1 MLTSDLYSSSLF
13 DRNLF
18 FMDSFITY
26 IIVLASISFGIGSLI
41 EYIKQNI
48 KTKSD
53 KIQKAILIFTG
64 VILSVGS
71 TLLMYWKPINLLPK
85 YISQNTEASVAV
97 DILATAIIIYVGQF
111 QVSMRL
117 VKALIKK
124 AVKNLLK
131 KYNLES
137 EEITNILES
146 L

>member
-1 MLTSDLYSSSLF
+1 
-13 DRNLF
+13 
-18 FMDSFITY
+18 MDSFITY
-26 IIVLASISFGIGSLI
+26 IIVLTSISFGIGSLI

-48 KTKSD
+48 KTKSG
-53 KIQKAILIFTG
+53 KIQKAILIFAGT
-64 VILSVGS
+64 VLSVGS

-85 YISQNTEASVAV
+85 YISQNTEASVVV

-137 EEITNILES
+137 EEITNIMGS

>member
-1 MLTSDLYSSSLF
+1 
-13 DRNLF
+13 
-18 FMDSFITY
+18 MDSFITHV
-26 IIVLASISFGIGSLI
+26 IVLATVSFGIGSLV

-53 KIQKAILIFTG
+53 KIQRVILIFTG
-64 VILSVGS
+64 VVLSAGS
-71 TLLMYWKPINLLPK
+71 ALLMYWKPINLLPK
-85 YISQNTEASVAV
+85 YISQNTEASVLV
-97 DILATAIIIYVGQF
+97 DILATTIMIYVGQF

-117 VKALIKK
+117 VKAHIMK

>member
-1 MLTSDLYSSSLF
+1 
-13 DRNLF
+13 
-18 FMDSFITY
+18 MDSFITHV
-26 IIVLASISFGIGSLI
+26 IVLAEVSFGIGSLV

-53 KIQKAILIFTG
+53 KIQRAILIFTG
-64 VILSVGS
+64 VILSAGS
-71 TLLMYWKPINLLPK
+71 ALLMYWKPINLLPK
-85 YISQNTEASVAV
+85 YISQNTEASVLV
-97 DILATAIIIYVGQF
+97 DILATIIIIYVGQF
-111 QVSMRL
+111 QVSMKL

>member
-1 MLTSDLYSSSLF
+1 
-13 DRNLF
+13 
-18 FMDSFITY
+18 MDSFITHV
-26 IIVLASISFGIGSLI
+26 IVLAAVSFGIGSLV

-53 KIQKAILIFTG
+53 KIRRAILIFTG
-64 VILSVGS
+64 VILSAGS
-71 TLLMYWKPINLLPK
+71 ALLMYWKPINLLPK
-85 YISQNTEASVAV
+85 YISQNTEASVLV
-97 DILATAIIIYVGQF
+97 DILATTIIIYVGQF
-111 QVSMRL
+111 QVSMKL

>member
-1 MLTSDLYSSSLF
+1 
-13 DRNLF
+13 
-18 FMDSFITY
+18 MDSFITY
-26 IIVLASISFGIGSLI
+26 VIVLAAVSFGIGSLV

-64 VILSVGS
+64 VVLSAGCA
-71 TLLMYWKPINLLPK
+71 LLMYWKPINLLPK
-85 YISQNTEASVAV
+85 YISQNTEASVLV
-97 DILATAIIIYVGQF
+97 DILATTIIIYVGQF
-111 QVSMRL
+111 QVSMKL

>member
-1 MLTSDLYSSSLF
+1 
-13 DRNLF
+13 
-18 FMDSFITY
+18 MDSFITY
-26 IIVLASISFGIGSLI
+26 VIVLAAVSFGIGSLV

-53 KIQKAILIFTG
+53 KVQKAILIFTG
-64 VILSVGS
+64 VILSAGS
-71 TLLMYWKPINLLPK
+71 TLLMYWKPINLLPR
-85 YISQNTEASVAV
+85 YISQNTEASVLV
-97 DILATAIIIYVGQF
+97 DILATTIIIYIGQF
-111 QVSMRL
+111 QVSMKL

>member
-1 MLTSDLYSSSLF
+1 
-13 DRNLF
+13 
-18 FMDSFITY
+18 MDSFITY
-26 IIVLASISFGIGSLI
+26 VIVLAAVSFGIGSLV

-53 KIQKAILIFTG
+53 KVQKAILIFTG
-64 VILSVGS
+64 VILSAGS

-85 YISQNTEASVAV
+85 YISQNTEASVLV
-97 DILATAIIIYVGQF
+97 DILATTIIIYIGQF
-111 QVSMRL
+111 QVSMKL

>member
-1 MLTSDLYSSSLF
+1 
-13 DRNLF
+13 
-18 FMDSFITY
+18 MDSFITHV
-26 IIVLASISFGIGSLI
+26 IVLAAVSFGIGSLV

-53 KIQKAILIFTG
+53 KIQRVILIFTG
-64 VILSVGS
+64 VILSAGS
-71 TLLMYWKPINLLPK
+71 ALLMYWKPVNLLPR
-85 YISQNTEASVAV
+85 YISQNTEASILV
-97 DILATAIIIYVGQF
+97 DILATTIIIYVGQF
-111 QVSMRL
+111 QVSMKL

>member
-1 MLTSDLYSSSLF
+1 
-13 DRNLF
+13 
-18 FMDSFITY
+18 MDSFITY
-26 IIVLASISFGIGSLI
+26 AIVIAAVSFGIGSLI

-53 KIQKAILIFTG
+53 KIQKLILIFAG
-64 VILSVGS
+64 IVLSAGS
-71 TLLMYWKPINLLPK
+71 ALLMYWKPINLLPK
-85 YISQNTEASVAV
+85 YISQNTEASVLV
-97 DILATAIIIYVGQF
+97 DILATTIIIYVGQF

>member
-1 MLTSDLYSSSLF
+1 
-13 DRNLF
+13 
-18 FMDSFITY
+18 MDSFITHV
-26 IIVLASISFGIGSLI
+26 IVLVAVSFGIGSLV

-53 KIQKAILIFTG
+53 KIQRAILIFTG
-64 VILSVGS
+64 VILSAGS
-71 TLLMYWKPINLLPK
+71 ALLMYWKPVNLLPK
-85 YISQNTEASVAV
+85 YISQNTEASVLV
-97 DILATAIIIYVGQF
+97 DILATTIIIYVGQF
-111 QVSMRL
+111 QVSMKL
-117 VKALIKK
+117 VKALIKN

>member
-1 MLTSDLYSSSLF
+1 
-13 DRNLF
+13 
-18 FMDSFITY
+18 MDSFITHV
-26 IIVLASISFGIGSLI
+26 IVLAAVSFGIGSLV

-53 KIQKAILIFTG
+53 KIQRAILIFTG
-64 VILSVGS
+64 VILSAGA
-71 TLLMYWKPINLLPK
+71 TFLMYWKPINLLPR
-85 YISQNTEASVAV
+85 YISQNTEASILV
-97 DILATAIIIYVGQF
+97 DILATTIIIYVGQF

>member
-1 MLTSDLYSSSLF
+1 
-13 DRNLF
+13 
-18 FMDSFITY
+18 MDSFITHV
-26 IIVLASISFGIGSLI
+26 IVLAAVSFGIGSLV

-64 VILSVGS
+64 VVLSAGS
-71 TLLMYWKPINLLPK
+71 ALLMYWKPINLLPK
-85 YISQNTEASVAV
+85 YISQNTEASVLV

-124 AVKNLLK
+124 AAKNLLK

-137 EEITNILES
+137 EEITNTLES

>member
-1 MLTSDLYSSSLF
+1 
-13 DRNLF
+13 
-18 FMDSFITY
+18 MDSFITY
-26 IIVLASISFGIGSLI
+26 VIVLAAVSFGIGSLV

-53 KIQKAILIFTG
+53 KIQRAILIFTG
-64 VILSVGS
+64 VILSAGS

-85 YISQNTEASVAV
+85 YISQNTEASVLV
-97 DILATAIIIYVGQF
+97 NILATTIIIYVGQF
-111 QVSMRL
+111 QVSMKL

>member
-1 MLTSDLYSSSLF
+1 
-13 DRNLF
+13 
-18 FMDSFITY
+18 MDSFITHV
-26 IIVLASISFGIGSLI
+26 IVLAAVSFGIGSLV

-53 KIQKAILIFTG
+53 KIQRAILIFTG
-64 VILSVGS
+64 VILSAGS
-71 TLLMYWKPINLLPK
+71 ALLMYWKPINLLPR
-85 YISQNTEASVAV
+85 YISQNTEASVLV
-97 DILATAIIIYVGQF
+97 DILATTIIIYVGQF
-111 QVSMRL
+111 QVSMKL

>member
-1 MLTSDLYSSSLF
+1 
-13 DRNLF
+13 
-18 FMDSFITY
+18 MDSFITHV
-26 IIVLASISFGIGSLI
+26 IVLAAVSFGIGSLV

-53 KIQKAILIFTG
+53 KIQRAILIFTG
-64 VILSVGS
+64 VVLSAGS
-71 TLLMYWKPINLLPK
+71 ALLMYWKPINLLPR
-85 YISQNTEASVAV
+85 YISQNTEASVLV
-97 DILATAIIIYVGQF
+97 DILATTIIIYVGQF

>member
-1 MLTSDLYSSSLF
+1 M
-13 DRNLF
+13 
-18 FMDSFITY
+18 
-26 IIVLASISFGIGSLI
+26 
-41 EYIKQNI
+41 
-48 KTKSD
+48 
-53 KIQKAILIFTG
+53 IFTG
-64 VILSVGS
+64 VILSAGA
-71 TLLMYWKPINLLPK
+71 TFLMYWKPINLLPR
-85 YISQNTEASVAV
+85 YISQNTEASLLV
-97 DILATAIIIYVGQF
+97 DILATTIIIYVGQF

>member
-1 MLTSDLYSSSLF
+1 
-13 DRNLF
+13 
-18 FMDSFITY
+18 MDSFITHV
-26 IIVLASISFGIGSLI
+26 IVLVAISFGIGSLI

-53 KIQKAILIFTG
+53 KIQRVILIFTG
-64 VILSVGS
+64 VVLSAGS
-71 TLLMYWKPINLLPK
+71 ALLMYWKPINLLPR
-85 YISQNTEASVAV
+85 YISQNTEASILV
-97 DILATAIIIYVGQF
+97 DILATTIIIYVGQF

>member
-1 MLTSDLYSSSLF
+1 
-13 DRNLF
+13 
-18 FMDSFITY
+18 MDSFITHV
-26 IIVLASISFGIGSLI
+26 IVLAAVSFGIGSLV

-53 KIQKAILIFTG
+53 KIQRVILIFTG
-64 VILSVGS
+64 VILSAGS
-71 TLLMYWKPINLLPK
+71 ALLMYWKPINLLPK
-85 YISQNTEASVAV
+85 YISQNTEASVLV
-97 DILATAIIIYVGQF
+97 DILATTIIIYVGQF
-111 QVSMRL
+111 QVSMKL

>member
-1 MLTSDLYSSSLF
+1 
-13 DRNLF
+13 
-18 FMDSFITY
+18 MDSFITH
-26 IIVLASISFGIGSLI
+26 IIVLVAVSFGIGSLI

-53 KIQKAILIFTG
+53 KIRKVILIFAG
-64 VILSVGS
+64 IVLSAGS
-71 TLLMYWKPINLLPK
+71 ALLMYWRPINLLPR
-85 YISQNTEASVAV
+85 YISQNTEASIVV

-111 QVSMRL
+111 QISMRL

>member
-1 MLTSDLYSSSLF
+1 
-13 DRNLF
+13 
-18 FMDSFITY
+18 MDSFITHV
-26 IIVLASISFGIGSLI
+26 IVLAAVSFGIGSLV

-53 KIQKAILIFTG
+53 KIQRVILIFTG
-64 VILSVGS
+64 VILSAGS
-71 TLLMYWKPINLLPK
+71 TLLMYWKPINLLPR
-85 YISQNTEASVAV
+85 YISQNTEASILV
-97 DILATAIIIYVGQF
+97 DILATTIIIYVGQF
-111 QVSMRL
+111 QVSMKL

>member
-1 MLTSDLYSSSLF
+1 
-13 DRNLF
+13 
-18 FMDSFITY
+18 MDSFITY
-26 IIVLASISFGIGSLI
+26 AIVIAAVSFGIGSFI

-53 KIQKAILIFTG
+53 KIQRAILIFTG
-64 VILSVGS
+64 VVLSAGS
-71 TLLMYWKPINLLPK
+71 ALLMYWKPINLLPK
-85 YISQNTEASVAV
+85 YISQNTEASIVV

>member
-1 MLTSDLYSSSLF
+1 
-13 DRNLF
+13 
-18 FMDSFITY
+18 MDSFITHV
-26 IIVLASISFGIGSLI
+26 IVLAAVSFGIGSQV

-53 KIQKAILIFTG
+53 KIQRVILIFTG
-64 VILSVGS
+64 VVLSAGS
-71 TLLMYWKPINLLPK
+71 TLLMYWKPINLLPR
-85 YISQNTEASVAV
+85 YISQNTEASVLV
-97 DILATAIIIYVGQF
+97 DILATTIIIYVGQF
-111 QVSMRL
+111 QVSMKL

>member
-1 MLTSDLYSSSLF
+1 
-13 DRNLF
+13 
-18 FMDSFITY
+18 MDSFITY
-26 IIVLASISFGIGSLI
+26 AIVIVAVSFGIGSLI

-53 KIQKAILIFTG
+53 KIQKLILIFAG
-64 VILSVGS
+64 IALSVGS
-71 TLLMYWKPINLLPK
+71 ALLMYWKPINLLPK
-85 YISQNTEASVAV
+85 YISQNTGASVVV
-97 DILATAIIIYVGQF
+97 DLLPTTIIIYVGQF
-111 QVSMRL
+111 QVSMKL

>member
-1 MLTSDLYSSSLF
+1 
-13 DRNLF
+13 
-18 FMDSFITY
+18 MDSFITY
-26 IIVLASISFGIGSLI
+26 VIVLAAVSFGIGSLV

-53 KIQKAILIFTG
+53 KIQRAILIFTG
-64 VILSVGS
+64 AILSAGS
-71 TLLMYWKPINLLPK
+71 VLLMYWKPINLLPK
-85 YISQNTEASVAV
+85 YISQNTEASVLV
-97 DILATAIIIYVGQF
+97 DILTTTIIIYVGQF
-111 QVSMRL
+111 QVSMKL

>member
-1 MLTSDLYSSSLF
+1 
-13 DRNLF
+13 
-18 FMDSFITY
+18 MDSFITHV
-26 IIVLASISFGIGSLI
+26 IVLAAVSFGIGSLV

-53 KIQKAILIFTG
+53 KTQRAILIFTG

-71 TLLMYWKPINLLPK
+71 ALLMYWKPINLLPK
-85 YISQNTEASVAV
+85 YISQNTEASVLV
-97 DILATAIIIYVGQF
+97 DILATTIIIYVGQF
-111 QVSMRL
+111 QVSMKL

>member
-1 MLTSDLYSSSLF
+1 
-13 DRNLF
+13 
-18 FMDSFITY
+18 MDSFITHV
-26 IIVLASISFGIGSLI
+26 IVLAAVSFGIGSLV

-53 KIQKAILIFTG
+53 KIQRAILIFTG
-64 VILSVGS
+64 VILSAGS
-71 TLLMYWKPINLLPK
+71 ALLMYWKPINLLPK
-85 YISQNTEASVAV
+85 YISQNTEASVLV
-97 DILATAIIIYVGQF
+97 DILATTIIIYVGQF
-111 QVSMRL
+111 HVSMKL

>member
-1 MLTSDLYSSSLF
+1 
-13 DRNLF
+13 
-18 FMDSFITY
+18 MDSFITY
-26 IIVLASISFGIGSLI
+26 AIVIAAVSFGIGSLI

-53 KIQKAILIFTG
+53 KIQKLILIFAG
-64 VILSVGS
+64 IALSVGS
-71 TLLMYWKPINLLPK
+71 ALLMYWKPISLLPK
-85 YISQNTEASVAV
+85 YISQNTEASVVV
-97 DILATAIIIYVGQF
+97 DILATTIIIYVGQF

>member
-1 MLTSDLYSSSLF
+1 
-13 DRNLF
+13 
-18 FMDSFITY
+18 MDSFITHV
-26 IIVLASISFGIGSLI
+26 IVLAAVSFGIGSLV

-53 KIQKAILIFTG
+53 KIQRAILIFTG
-64 VILSVGS
+64 VILSAGS
-71 TLLMYWKPINLLPK
+71 ALLMYWKPINLLPK
-85 YISQNTEASVAV
+85 YISQNTEASVLV
-97 DILATAIIIYVGQF
+97 DILATTIIIYVGQF
-111 QVSMRL
+111 QVSMKL

-137 EEITNILES
+137 EEITNVLES

>member
-1 MLTSDLYSSSLF
+1 
-13 DRNLF
+13 
-18 FMDSFITY
+18 MDSFITY
-26 IIVLASISFGIGSLI
+26 AIVIAAVSFGIGSLI

-53 KIQKAILIFTG
+53 KIQKLILIFAG
-64 VILSVGS
+64 IALSAGS
-71 TLLMYWKPINLLPK
+71 ALLMYWKPINLLPK
-85 YISQNTEASVAV
+85 YISQNTEASVVV
-97 DILATAIIIYVGQF
+97 DILATTIIIYVGQF

>member
-1 MLTSDLYSSSLF
+1 
-13 DRNLF
+13 
-18 FMDSFITY
+18 MDSFITHV
-26 IIVLASISFGIGSLI
+26 IVLAAVSFGIGSLV

-53 KIQKAILIFTG
+53 KIQRAILIFTG
-64 VILSVGS
+64 AILSVGS
-71 TLLMYWKPINLLPK
+71 ALLMYWKPINLLPR
-85 YISQNTEASVAV
+85 YISQNTEASVLV
-97 DILATAIIIYVGQF
+97 DILATTIIIYVGQF

-137 EEITNILES
+137 EEITNIMES

>member
-1 MLTSDLYSSSLF
+1 
-13 DRNLF
+13 
-18 FMDSFITY
+18 MDSFITY
-26 IIVLASISFGIGSLI
+26 AIVIAAVSFGIGSLI

-53 KIQKAILIFTG
+53 KIQKLILIFAG
-64 VILSVGS
+64 IVLSAGS
-71 TLLMYWKPINLLPK
+71 ALLMYWKPINLLPR
-85 YISQNTEASVAV
+85 YISQNTEASVLV
-97 DILATAIIIYVGQF
+97 DILATTIIIYVGQF

>member
-1 MLTSDLYSSSLF
+1 
-13 DRNLF
+13 
-18 FMDSFITY
+18 MDSFITY
-26 IIVLASISFGIGSLI
+26 AIVIAAVSFGIGSLI

-53 KIQKAILIFTG
+53 KIQKLILIFAG
-64 VILSVGS
+64 IALSVGS
-71 TLLMYWKPINLLPK
+71 VLLMYWKPINLLPK
-85 YISQNTEASVAV
+85 YISQNTEASVVV
-97 DILATAIIIYVGQF
+97 DILATTIIIYVGQF

-124 AVKNLLK
+124 AVKNLLI

>member
-1 MLTSDLYSSSLF
+1 
-13 DRNLF
+13 
-18 FMDSFITY
+18 MDSFITY
-26 IIVLASISFGIGSLI
+26 VIVIAAVSFGIGSLI

-53 KIQKAILIFTG
+53 KIQKLILIFAG
-64 VILSVGS
+64 IVLSVGS
-71 TLLMYWKPINLLPK
+71 ALLMYWKPINLLPK
-85 YISQNTEASVAV
+85 YISQNTEASVVV
-97 DILATAIIIYVGQF
+97 DILATTIIIYVGQF

>member
-1 MLTSDLYSSSLF
+1 
-13 DRNLF
+13 
-18 FMDSFITY
+18 MDSFITHVV
-26 IIVLASISFGIGSLI
+26 VLAAVSFGIGSLV

-53 KIQKAILIFTG
+53 KIQRVILIFTG
-64 VILSVGS
+64 VVLSVGS
-71 TLLMYWKPINLLPK
+71 VLLMYWKPINLLPR
-85 YISQNTEASVAV
+85 YISQNTEASVLV
-97 DILATAIIIYVGQF
+97 DILATTIIIYVGQF